1 MKISFWSSDGIEI
14 DSDDCEVELKDLQP
28 ITVRVIARCTTT
40 EQSPTVDKRIIPT
53 IEGGHSPFWNRSFH
67 LPSVAVSVLLINS
80 SVIKGKYS
88 QLLQLTLLAYIFSL
102 TLRELLSYL
111 FQFREKSNIY
121 DNVSKT
127 VVGSSFTIIYFLPLI
142 RLLLVQPV

>member
-53 IEGGHSPFWNRSFH
+53 IEGGHSPFWNRSSH
-67 LPSVAVSVLLINS
+67 LPSVAVSVLLIN
-80 SVIKGKYS
+80 
-88 QLLQLTLLAYIFSL
+88 
-102 TLRELLSYL
+102 
-111 FQFREKSNIY
+111 
-121 DNVSKT
+121 
-127 VVGSSFTIIYFLPLI
+127 
-142 RLLLVQPV
+142 